1 MREKEAPLG
10 LAKTELLHKPAGVG
24 APLPSPSRS
33 LGSSSPPLPSRQTPA
48 GGLEGKGSGYPG
60 LCWGGGGAFQ
70 PWDCYR
76 VLVRAG
82 LLGLGR
88 EWVPRQGVGRSPV
101 LIYLQ
106 LCGSG
111 SVQAHSTFDSPA
123 LVTPILPPP
132 RSLGPQ
138 PTVLLA
144 SWVLVCGLAN
154 LEPRPRILETQRT

>member
-10 LAKTELLHKPAGVG
+10 LAKTELHKPAGVG

-33 LGSSSPPLPSRQTPA
+33 LGSSSPAPAQQADPSWGPGRQRIGVPRPLLGWRWCIPTM
-48 GGLEGKGSGYPG
+48 GLLQG
-60 LCWGGGGAFQ
+60 
-70 PWDCYR
+70 
-76 VLVRAG
+76 AG

-88 EWVPRQGVGRSPV
+88 EWVSRQGVGRSPV